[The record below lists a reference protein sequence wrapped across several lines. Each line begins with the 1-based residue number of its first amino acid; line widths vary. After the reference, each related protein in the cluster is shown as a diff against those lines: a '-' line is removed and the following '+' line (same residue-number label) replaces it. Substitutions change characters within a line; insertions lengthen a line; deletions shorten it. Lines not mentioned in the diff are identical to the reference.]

1 VRQNLLQLIKK
12 PVLVEVLRRGMT
24 LLSIEA
30 VADDRS
36 GGRDQ
41 LELRELKISGM
52 NATRETTMKLGRLK

>member
-1 VRQNLLQLIKK
+1 LLQLIKK

-52 NATRETTMKLGRLK
+52 NATRETTMKLGRLM